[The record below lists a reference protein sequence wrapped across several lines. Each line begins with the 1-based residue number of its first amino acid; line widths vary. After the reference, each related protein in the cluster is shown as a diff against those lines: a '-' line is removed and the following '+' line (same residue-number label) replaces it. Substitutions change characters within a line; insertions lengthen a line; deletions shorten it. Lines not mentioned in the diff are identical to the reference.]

1 LIPIRNVNKDRIFF
15 IAIACIA
22 FPAIV
27 VLSMLPIGDKSAL
40 HTRGRFHSLGHFLIF
55 GLVAYVAGRTSRSVQ
70 TRIFL
75 FVGVVLFGFAIEL
88 AEHLIYQAAFE
99 WTDVMV
105 DAAGVLVG
113 TLIALVGSPAAG

>member
-1 LIPIRNVNKDRIFF
+1 LIPIRNLNRERTFF

-27 VLSMLPIGDKSAL
+27 VLSLLPIGDKIAL
-40 HTRGRFHSLGHFLIF
+40 HTRGRFHSLGHFLVF

-70 TRIFL
+70 IRIFL
-75 FVGVVLFGFAIEL
+75 FVGVVLFGFGVEL
-88 AEHLIYQAAFE
+88 AEHILYQAALE
-99 WTDVMV
+99 WTDVLV

-113 TLIALVGSPAAG
+113 TLIAFAGSPAEG